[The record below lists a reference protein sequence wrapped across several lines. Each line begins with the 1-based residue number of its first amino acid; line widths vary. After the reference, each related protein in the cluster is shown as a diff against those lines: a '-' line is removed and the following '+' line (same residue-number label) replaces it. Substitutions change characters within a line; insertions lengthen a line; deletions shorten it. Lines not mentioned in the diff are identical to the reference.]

1 MSFFEQLQ
9 NKISYTIHTII
20 SDPAAE
26 QHAKE
31 QKAKQDAD
39 NAAIEKAKKDK
50 NESALAAA
58 QKKKADDEAAAAVEK
73 EKERDTFDVTR
84 GATRTL
90 NTIWA
95 VINYFLMLILALF
108 GSSLAVNLNVY
119 HDWPVRLL
127 YAIYGFLFFF
137 LVIPYVVLYRWWGY
151 GLKPRF
157 YAVLPMIPYKINNY
171 WLAFFFS
178 WLSYKPD
185 EEMENLKE
193 WLH

>member
-9 NKISYTIHTII
+9 NKISYTVHNII
-20 SDPAAE
+20 YDPAAE

-31 QKAKQDAD
+31 QKEKQEAD
-39 NAAIEKAKKDK
+39 IAAIEKAKKDK
-50 NESALAAA
+50 NEAALAAA
-58 QKKKADDEAAAAVEK
+58 QKKKADDEAAAAAEK
-73 EKERDTFDVTR
+73 EQERDTFDVGR
-84 GATRTL
+84 GVTRTW
-90 NTIWA
+90 NTMWA
-95 VINYFLMLILALF
+95 VVNYFLLLILALF

-119 HDWPVRLL
+119 HDLPVKIL

-137 LVIPYVVLYRWWGY
+137 LVIPYVIVYRWWGC
-151 GLKPRF
+151 GLRPRF

-185 EEMENLKE
+185 DEIEKLKE